1 MLLQQVMAAHDHAGR
16 AEAALQAVFLPKA
29 LLDSVQPVAT
39 SQTFDRSDFVTL
51 SLDSKHSAGFHSTAV
66 HENRAG
72 TTERSLTSYMRAGE
86 SGEFAQ
92 EMDKEQARLNW
103 CSMLDSIDGNG
114 DVLHRPPRDERQD
127 SFCGRPQ

>member
-16 AEAALQAVFLPKA
+16 AEAALQAVLLPKA
-29 LLDSVQPVAT
+29 LLDSMQPVAV
-39 SQTFDRSDFVTL
+39 SEAFDRSDFVTIG
-51 SLDSKHSAGFHSTAV
+51 LDGKHSAGFHSTAV

-103 CSMLDSIDGNG
+103 CAMLDSIDGNG